1 MRNEELNELIDTHI
15 MDSQDYIE
23 LVNKLTSEQT
33 KPLDDLIQ
41 QIIALTKQ
49 PDYILDMNELQD
61 KYLMLSSELY
71 IMLDKLKQFEIY
83 ASLAKS
89 NETESY
95 NNAYLEESTTND
107 GTKKPA
113 VAELQIR
120 ASNKTKKQTLV
131 NVVYSSAFKSIKSKI
146 EAGNNVADTLKNIIK
161 AKTSL
166 EYTTNQANN
175 VRGAF

>member
-1 MRNEELNELIDTHI
+1 MKNEELNELVNTHI
-15 MDSQDYIE
+15 TDSQDYIE
-23 LVNKLTSEQT
+23 LVDKLTSEQT

-41 QIIALTKQ
+41 QIIALTKK
-49 PDYILDMNELQD
+49 PDYTLDMNELQD
-61 KYLMLSSELY
+61 KYLRLS

-95 NNAYLEESTTND
+95 NNAYLEESTISD

-120 ASNKTKKQTLV
+120 ASNKTKKQSLV
-131 NVVYSSAFKSIKSKI
+131 NVVYASAFKSIKSKI
-146 EAGNNVADTLKNIIK
+146 EAGNNLADTLKNIIK
-161 AKTSL
+161 SKTSL
-166 EYTTNQANN
+166 EYTTNQSNN
-175 VRGAF
+175 SRGAF